1 MKSIKLQN
9 VYLATEN
16 PRIADR
22 INYGDVNGNFF
33 RSKQTNDDESNLKK
47 MLSYEGNLDNLLE
60 LFRSIAEGYNEMLD
74 LPFLIHSKNEDE
86 YIVVEG
92 NRRIMV
98 LKCLNSLLEFPKKIN
113 DHNKSLIEDETTY
126 DYGNDDVEIDT
137 KKIESNLKKIHR
149 VIDEYR
155 KSHPNQEE
163 FKFNIIEQN
172 EDEKKR
178 ISIAIFSNHIT
189 GDRRGKR
196 NWNRGKTLD
205 MYMNFWNTIDEKE
218 DKTKIKEISKLLNRS
233 ERDVQR
239 NIYSASLIYYLIDK
253 SGENRND
260 YYKKI
265 KISSLELQFI
275 KKFINFNQENRW
287 DKNIEYQ
294 QDLNYENLIL
304 RSKNGKF
311 SKKALAKFII
321 DSLSKGY
328 FSTRG
333 VNQKN
338 KEKINDDISLFFKE
352 SSGSI
357 EESYEKTFNQIGE
370 LNINLAIRNKN
381 NFKNQELK
389 KALDFI
395 SKNKEIANKFK
406 INYSNKLSTE
416 LLLEPFQK
424 VFKNLFTQYKLLTQN
439 YNITKIQDYPI
450 NAIMSTLRSI
460 IENFC
465 YLLMYD
471 KTILNDFKKAESF
484 KNIDIE
490 KGLEK
495 SFESIFLNEKNNQL
509 HNTYTFLRKEGKDLK
524 KEILN
529 AMRNI
534 LNNNSIQNIDNLLN
548 IFDTETFRE
557 VSKIIHSPH
566 LLLLDKNTSIHNTWK
581 KNKLFLED
589 IIKFFKELKII
600 V

>member
-1 MKSIKLQN
+1 MKNIKNIKLQN

-16 PRIADR
+16 PRIADK

-33 RSKQTNDDESNLKK
+33 RSRQTNNDDSNLKK

-74 LPFLIHSKNEDE
+74 VPFLINSKNEGQ

-126 DYGNDDVEIDT
+126 DHRNDDVEIDS
-137 KKIESNLKKIHR
+137 KKININLKKIHR

-155 KSHPNQEE
+155 KSHLNQEE
-163 FKFNIIEQN
+163 FQFNLIKQDEN
-172 EDEKKR
+172 ENKW

-304 RSKNGKF
+304 RSTNGKF
-311 SKKALAKFII
+311 SEKALAKFII
-321 DSLSKGY
+321 DSLSNGY

-416 LLLEPFQK
+416 LSLEPFQK

-471 KTILNDFKKAESF
+471 KRILNDFKKAESF

-495 SFESIFLNEKNNQL
+495 SFESIFLNEKSNPWVCQFN
-509 HNTYTFLRKEGKDLK
+509 
-524 KEILN
+524 
-529 AMRNI
+529 
-534 LNNNSIQNIDNLLN
+534 
-548 IFDTETFRE
+548 
-557 VSKIIHSPH
+557 
-566 LLLLDKNTSIHNTWK
+566 
-581 KNKLFLED
+581 
-589 IIKFFKELKII
+589 FF
-600 V
+600 